1 MVVNKLSKKLIAALM
16 LALVV
21 NSPVFAEPS
30 QNNSDTLK
38 EKAETIEMNIEKM
51 DNQIESVMR
60 NIDDNKKQIVKT
72 QKDIKYVQIELNNV
86 EKDTKNAKEL
96 FNKRIKSMYINGLD
110 SYLNI
115 ILDSEG
121 IGDFILR
128 VDNVKKI
135 IGFNKKVIDNYKLKQ
150 DSISNKKE
158 NLLAENNKL
167 VALKADNERK
177 LSELNKN
184 KEEQKKLLT
193 QAKEQ
198 ERLYVV
204 NEDQALENNA
214 TRTVN
219 EIRKDVPK
227 LSLSRGATTISDS
240 SVVAYASNFLGTPYV
255 WGGTSP
261 KPGFDC
267 SGFTQYVYKHF
278 GISIGRTTYDQ
289 IKDGVQV
296 SRDQL
301 QPGDLVF
308 FGTWGNPHHM
318 GIYVG
323 NGSYIHAPRTGDV
336 VKISPLNRKDYL
348 TARRVK

>member
-1 MVVNKLSKKLIAALM
+1 
-16 LALVV
+16 
-21 NSPVFAEPS
+21 
-30 QNNSDTLK
+30 
-38 EKAETIEMNIEKM
+38 M

-96 FNKRIKSMYINGLD
+96 FNKRIKAMYINGLD

-184 KEEQKKLLT
+184 KEGQKKLLT

>member
-1 MVVNKLSKKLIAALM
+1 MNKLSKKLIAALM

-96 FNKRIKSMYINGLD
+96 FNKRIKAMYINGLD

-128 VDNVKKI
+128 VDNLKKI

-198 ERLYVV
+198 ERLYVG
-204 NEDQALENNA
+204 NEDQALVNNA

-255 WGGTSP
+255 WGGTSL

-267 SGFTQYVYKHF
+267 SGFTQYVYRHF
-278 GISIGRTTYDQ
+278 GVSIGRTTYDQ

-336 VKISPLNRKDYL
+336 VKVSPLNRKDYL

>member
-1 MVVNKLSKKLIAALM
+1 MNKLSKKLIAALM

-128 VDNVKKI
+128 VDNVKK
-135 IGFNKKVIDNYKLKQ
+135 
-150 DSISNKKE
+150 
-158 NLLAENNKL
+158 
-167 VALKADNERK
+167 
-177 LSELNKN
+177 
-184 KEEQKKLLT
+184 
-193 QAKEQ
+193 
-198 ERLYVV
+198 
-204 NEDQALENNA
+204 
-214 TRTVN
+214 
-219 EIRKDVPK
+219 
-227 LSLSRGATTISDS
+227 
-240 SVVAYASNFLGTPYV
+240 
-255 WGGTSP
+255 
-261 KPGFDC
+261 
-267 SGFTQYVYKHF
+267 
-278 GISIGRTTYDQ
+278 
-289 IKDGVQV
+289 
-296 SRDQL
+296 
-301 QPGDLVF
+301 
-308 FGTWGNPHHM
+308 
-318 GIYVG
+318 
-323 NGSYIHAPRTGDV
+323 
-336 VKISPLNRKDYL
+336 DYWI
-348 TARRVK
+348 

>member
-1 MVVNKLSKKLIAALM
+1 MNKLSKKLIAALM

-96 FNKRIKSMYINGLD
+96 FNKRIKAMYINGLD

>member
-1 MVVNKLSKKLIAALM
+1 MNKLSKKLIAALM

-30 QNNSDTLK
+30 QNNSDTFK

>member
-1 MVVNKLSKKLIAALM
+1 M
-16 LALVV
+16 
-21 NSPVFAEPS
+21 
-30 QNNSDTLK
+30 
-38 EKAETIEMNIEKM
+38 
-51 DNQIESVMR
+51 
-60 NIDDNKKQIVKT
+60 
-72 QKDIKYVQIELNNV
+72 
-86 EKDTKNAKEL
+86 
-96 FNKRIKSMYINGLD
+96 
-110 SYLNI
+110 
-115 ILDSEG
+115 
-121 IGDFILR
+121 
-128 VDNVKKI
+128 
-135 IGFNKKVIDNYKLKQ
+135 
-150 DSISNKKE
+150 
-158 NLLAENNKL
+158 LAENNKL